1 LVRAVKCGGVDCVLH
16 APLSVLDKHG
26 EYSPEAKA
34 WYGTDRVVGKNN
46 DAVEDDEQPEFDGKD

>member
-1 LVRAVKCGGVDCVLH
+1 VDCVLH
-16 APLSVLDKHG
+16 APLSVLDAHG

-46 DAVEDDEQPEFDGKD
+46 DAVEDDDQPEFDGKD